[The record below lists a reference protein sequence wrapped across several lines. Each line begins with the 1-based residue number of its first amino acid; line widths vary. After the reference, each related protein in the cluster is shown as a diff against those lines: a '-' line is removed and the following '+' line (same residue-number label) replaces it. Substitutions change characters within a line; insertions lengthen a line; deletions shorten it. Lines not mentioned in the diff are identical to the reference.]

1 MMQKRYFLVLFAAL
15 LLLIGSLPGTVQ
27 AEEISANVV
36 QRSLSTADHSRFQEL
51 DRQFVSGPE
60 VTKACLKC
68 HNLAASQFHDTIHWT
83 WNGQKTDKKSE
94 GKVKT
99 LNNF

>member
-1 MMQKRYFLVLFAAL
+1 MQKRYFVVLFVGLFVLFGGL
-15 LLLIGSLPGTVQ
+15 LGTVQ
-27 AEEISANVV
+27 AQKFSTNVV
-36 QRSLSTADHSRFQEL
+36 QKSLSTADHSLFQEL

-83 WNGQKTDKKSE
+83 WNGRATDEKSE

>member
-1 MMQKRYFLVLFAAL
+1 MQKRYFVVLFVGLFVLFGGL
-15 LLLIGSLPGTVQ
+15 LETVPAQ
-27 AEEISANVV
+27 AVSTDVV
-36 QRSLSTADHSRFQEL
+36 QKSLSTADHSRFQEL
-51 DRQFVSGPE
+51 DRQFATGPE

-83 WNGQKTDKKSE
+83 WNGRKTDKKSE

>member
-1 MMQKRYFLVLFAAL
+1 MKKRYFMGLFVFFL
-15 LLLIGSLPGTVQ
+15 LLAGGFIEIVPAQEIPVMGVQ
-27 AEEISANVV
+27 G
-36 QRSLSTADHSRFQEL
+36 SLSTADHSRFKEL
-51 DRQFVSGPE
+51 DRQFVSGPD
-60 VTKACLKC
+60 VTQACLKC

-83 WNGQKTDKKSE
+83 WNGRKTDKKSE

>member
-1 MMQKRYFLVLFAAL
+1 MQKRYFVVLFVGL
-15 LLLIGSLPGTVQ
+15 LGLFGGLLATVPAQ
-27 AEEISANVV
+27 EISTKVV
-36 QRSLSTADHSRFQEL
+36 QKSLSTADHSHFQEL

-83 WNGQKTDKKSE
+83 WNGRKTDKKSE

>member
-1 MMQKRYFLVLFAAL
+1 MMQKRYFIMLFAAVL
-15 LLLIGSLPGTVQ
+15 ALAVSVPVTAP
-27 AEEISANVV
+27 AEVISANVV
-36 QRSLSTADHSRFQEL
+36 QLSRSTADHSRFQEL
-51 DRQFVSGPE
+51 DRKFVSGPE

-83 WNGQKTDKKSE
+83 WNGRKTDKKSE
-94 GKVKT
+94 GKGKT

>member
-1 MMQKRYFLVLFAAL
+1 MQKRYFMMLFAAL
-15 LLLIGSLPGTVQ
+15 LVLTGSWPGTAPAQ
-27 AEEISANVV
+27 EISTNIV
-36 QRSLSTADHSRFQEL
+36 QKSQSTADHSRFKEL
-51 DRQFVSGPE
+51 DRQFASGPE

-83 WNGQKTDKKSE
+83 WNGRKTDKKSE

>member
-1 MMQKRYFLVLFAAL
+1 MQKSNFIMVFIGL
-15 LLLIGSLPGTVQ
+15 LLLASSF
-27 AEEISANVV
+27 AEAAPAQKVSVNDGLK
-36 QRSLSTADHSRFQEL
+36 SLSTADHSRFQEL

-83 WNGQKTDKKSE
+83 WNGRKTDKKSE

>member
-1 MMQKRYFLVLFAAL
+1 MQKRYLMVLFAAL
-15 LLLIGSLPGTVQ
+15 LALIGSLPGTVP

-36 QRSLSTADHSRFQEL
+36 LTSLSTADHSRFQEL
-51 DRQFVSGPE
+51 DRKFVSGPD

-83 WNGQKTDKKSE
+83 WNGRKTDNKGE